1 MKKNILLLFLLAA
14 NISAFAAFTL
24 DAGDFSAKF
33 KTVFELA
40 RKRFATEKSGEKKT
54 ISEGVFVAAYDAK
67 TSFNGADLTRIVVD
81 ADGILGH
88 HSRFNLGASKEE
100 AKKVYLEMLKLVKA
114 NLPVKFIARDTYES
128 EYMDGIATVFEYDS
142 EVFAQQAKH
151 PAGKLGVRI
160 ENGNCY
166 IHLLIN
172 EPIFK

>member
-1 MKKNILLLFLLAA
+1 MKKNILLVLFLAA
-14 NISAFAAFTL
+14 NLSSFAAFTL
-24 DAGDFSAKF
+24 DATDFSAKF

-40 RKRFATEKSGEKKT
+40 RKRFVTEMSGEKKT

-67 TSFNGADLTRIVVD
+67 TSFNGTDLTRIVVD

-100 AKKVYLEMLKLVKA
+100 AKKIYLEMVKLVKA

-128 EYMDGIATVFEYDS
+128 EYMDGIATVFEFDS
-142 EVFAQQAKH
+142 EVFAQQAKQ
-151 PAGKLGVRI
+151 PSGKLGVRI
-160 ENGNCY
+160 ENGTCF

>member
-81 ADGILGH
+81 ADGILVLQK
-88 HSRFNLGASKEE
+88 RKP
-100 AKKVYLEMLKLVKA
+100 KKCIWK
-114 NLPVKFIARDTYES
+114 
-128 EYMDGIATVFEYDS
+128 
-142 EVFAQQAKH
+142 
-151 PAGKLGVRI
+151 
-160 ENGNCY
+160 C
-166 IHLLIN
+166 
-172 EPIFK
+172 